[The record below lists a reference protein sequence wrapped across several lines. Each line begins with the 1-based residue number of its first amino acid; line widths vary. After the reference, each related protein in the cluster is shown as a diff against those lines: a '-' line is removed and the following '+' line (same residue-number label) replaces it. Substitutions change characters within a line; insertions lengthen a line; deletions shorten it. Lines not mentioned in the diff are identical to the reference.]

1 MSHWPTIIISIFC
14 RCTVCSIDRCDAL
27 TNLST
32 STNTTYNQGTTQ
44 HCPSYLPLPHNY
56 STSTPTNYT
65 LHYTLH
71 TTHYTITITINNQ
84 KHEFPRTIITTS
96 VAHCRRIE
104 SDRRSSRYLCRAS
117 SQGKT
122 QAHLSSQCWLWWL
135 CCHYQCWKGEM
146 DEVRWLDWIGSNGW
160 MDGWMVSLASGIW
173 HLLAWLDIFCFVFV
187 TFYFFSFS
195 PTFNILTSNIKY
207 A

>member
-84 KHEFPRTIITTS
+84 KHEFPRTIIATS

-146 DEVRWLDWIGSNGW
+146 DEVRWLDGW
-160 MDGWMVSLASGIW
+160 SLWHLASGICW
-173 HLLAWLDIFCFVFV
+173 HGSIILFRVCHILFLLILTTNIL
-187 TFYFFSFS
+187 
-195 PTFNILTSNIKY
+195 TFNILTSNIKH